1 MTSILTLYIW
11 AVCYSA
17 TQMTPKGPDLIMS
30 LAHVDISCD
39 WQCSKDKVLP
49 WKNIHCSKS

>member
-49 WKNIHCSKS
+49 WKNIHCS